1 MDLGLMWAEAYK
13 SIVNYIP
20 ELLWKLFL
28 VAVIILASIIITR
41 IGRSI
46 IARLIQRQKGFKF
59 YGDGKRLDTLSTILG
74 SLLIYTVYFVAAV
87 TILTNVLNLF
97 DINTVLTAAGI
108 GGIALGFGA
117 QSLVRDIISGFFI
130 LAENQFAVGDVV
142 DIGGMV
148 GTVEEME
155 LRVTRIRNYNGE
167 LYIIPNGEIKVVTN
181 HTRGNRLAVVDT
193 RIPYEIDIEKANEV
207 VDKAC
212 KLLEQESEV
221 LAEAPQV
228 IGVTEL
234 RETYYVVRATAKTL
248 GAEHWG
254 VEREFRKKII
264 ACFEEENIK
273 LGVAFPVGDDA

>member
-1 MDLGLMWAEAYK
+1 MDLKLIWTEVYK
-13 SIVNYIP
+13 SVVSYIP

-28 VAVIILASIIITR
+28 VAVIILASVAITR
-41 IGRSI
+41 IGRNI

-74 SLLIYTVYFVAAV
+74 SMLIYTVYFVAAV

-97 DINTVLTAAGI
+97 DINTILTAAGI

-117 QSLVRDIISGFFI
+117 QSLVRDVISGFFI

-142 DIGGMV
+142 AIGGMV

-234 RETYYVVRATAKTL
+234 RETYYVVRATAKTM
-248 GAEHWG
+248 GAEHWA
-254 VEREFRKKII
+254 VERELRKKII

-273 LGVAFPVGDDA
+273 LGIAFPVGDSA